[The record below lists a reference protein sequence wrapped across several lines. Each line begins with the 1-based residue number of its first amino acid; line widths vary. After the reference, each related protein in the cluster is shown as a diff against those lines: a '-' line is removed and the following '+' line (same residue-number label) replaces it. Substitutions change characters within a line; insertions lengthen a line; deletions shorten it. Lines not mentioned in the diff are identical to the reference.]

1 MQIGFADCKQE
12 LTLFLLELIRNIDV
26 SKFPTDD
33 SDTPNRYIC
42 VALRNKYIALSK
54 QNQNE
59 FKHRIQ
65 FEDEVEE
72 VSVLEQAFLKLDIQK
87 DIEFEQIISVELEEA
102 LNGLSPKQKDV
113 IVYKYIYGFSDA
125 EIGEIFNISR
135 QAINK
140 LKNRAFETLKEYYKE
155 GANSEQSNGTENNNS
170 TC

>member
-12 LTLFLLELIRNIDV
+12 LTLFLLELIRKIDV
-26 SKFPTDD
+26 SKFPADD
-33 SDTPNRYIC
+33 SDSLNRYIC
-42 VALRNKYIALSK
+42 VSLRNKCIALSK

-72 VSVLEQAFLKLDIQK
+72 VSVLEHALLKLDIQK

-102 LNGLSPKQKDV
+102 LNGLSTKQKDV

-135 QAINK
+135 QAINR

-155 GANSEQSNGTENNNS
+155 GANNEQNNGTENNNS